1 MSIANT
7 NWLSSLAPGSD
18 LPPPDVFF
26 LVKDEEEESG
36 GQSKKIGAHRLLL
49 AGVSPVFKG
58 MFFGPMKDEAEVVE
72 VKETTPEAFDTMIKF
87 FYHPPAPAQDG
98 DKFNLN
104 HVRCPQKLFELLTL
118 ANRYQVLDLATMTS
132 EAIESLTMTKET
144 VIFTATIAQKY
155 KMISEDLSTKLSLKC
170 LSFLF
175 GSTTADIFS
184 LIEATRVNFPEAS
197 LDILHELINVKNATL
212 LLPGI

>member
-49 AGVSPVFKG
+49 AGVSPVFNG
-58 MFFGPMKDEAEVVE
+58 MFFGPMKDEREVVE

-87 FYHPPAPAQDG
+87 IYHPPAQLSG

-104 HVRCPQKLFELLTL
+104 HVSCPQKLFELLTL

-132 EAIESLTMTKET
+132 EALESLTMTKET
-144 VIFTATIAQKY
+144 LIFTATIAQKY
-155 KMISEDLSTKLSLKC
+155 KMIFEDLSTKLSLKC

-197 LDILHELINVKNATL
+197 LDILHELINVRNATL